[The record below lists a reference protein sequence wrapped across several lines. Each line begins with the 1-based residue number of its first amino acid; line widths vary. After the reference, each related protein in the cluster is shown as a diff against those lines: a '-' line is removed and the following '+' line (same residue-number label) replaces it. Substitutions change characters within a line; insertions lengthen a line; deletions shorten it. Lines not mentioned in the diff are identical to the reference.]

1 MNWFYA
7 KDGQQIGPV
16 EFSEIERLQAEGQLT
31 GDSLVWQRGSP
42 NWVKLSTVLL
52 PSAPVS
58 SLDPIP
64 PQIPVATPSGGN
76 NSLAIASLVLGIFGL
91 FCCIFLGIGAVVC
104 GHIALNE
111 SKKHG
116 RSNGL
121 AVAGLI
127 LGYLGIAIQLI
138 GMAINGWMIY
148 NNGGSFDFKTFKT
161 P

>member
-31 GDSLVWQRGSP
+31 GDSLVWQRGSS

-52 PSAPVS
+52 PSVPVS

-64 PQIPVATPSGGN
+64 PQMPTTAAPGPS
-76 NSLAIASLVLGIFGL
+76 NSLATASLILGIFGT
-91 FCCIFLGIGAVVC
+91 FCCIFMSIGAIVC

-111 SKKHG
+111 SKKNG
-116 RSNGL
+116 RANGL
-121 AVAGLI
+121 ALAGLI
-127 LGYLGIAIQLI
+127 LGYIGLAIQLLW
-138 GMAINGWMIY
+138 MAFNGWAMY
-148 NNGGSFDFKTFKT
+148 NNSSFDLKSFKS